1 MAWKRT
7 PAPPSVYR
15 RQLSARFK
23 ELRADAGLTLTEVSA
38 IVEVSQGSL
47 SRIENGDRGTTPV
60 LAKALLDC
68 YGITDPA
75 AREDVL
81 DLVRADA
88 AQRQPW
94 WKKYSAVINTTRY
107 GGYLTLE
114 SSASSL
120 LTYETELIPGLLQTE
135 EYARQVLTAMRF
147 DLAVP
152 QIEALVKVRMRRR
165 ELLAGENAVK
175 LWAVIDEAAIRRL
188 EGAPEVLQGQ
198 LEHLLEMAA
207 HTNITVQLLP
217 FSTGLH
223 PGLDGPF
230 VIMSFPEPNPDV
242 VWVEN
247 GPHSVYF
254 EDSPDVKLYSDVFDH
269 LRARALGP
277 PETTAHLHRLLREKR
292 K

>member
-1 MAWKRT
+1 MAWKRN

-23 ELRADAGLTLTEVSA
+23 ELRAQAGLTLTEVSA
-38 IVEVSQGSL
+38 VVEVSQGSL

-75 AREDVL
+75 AREDIL

-94 WKKYSAVINTTRY
+94 WRKYSAVINTTKY
-107 GGYLTLE
+107 GGYLALE

-120 LTYETELIPGLLQTE
+120 LTYESELIPGLLQTE
-135 EYARQVLTAMRF
+135 EYARHVLTVMRF
-147 DLAVP
+147 DLEPP
-152 QIEALVKVRMRRR
+152 QVEELVKVRMTRHG
-165 ELLAGENAVK
+165 LLTGEQAVK

-188 EGAPEVLQGQ
+188 AETPELLRGQ
-198 LEHLLEMAA
+198 LQHLLDMGAR
-207 HTNITVQLLP
+207 TNITVQLLP
-217 FSTGLH
+217 FSAGLH

-247 GPHSVYF
+247 GPNSVYF
-254 EDSPDVKLYSDVFDH
+254 EGSKDVKLYTEVFDH

-277 PETTAHLHRLLREKR
+277 PETHTHLHELLKETR